1 MKFRIF
7 NARSTYSRAKVFF
20 EFLKQNSM
28 QLQTWKLLGTSV
40 HSLFSNSGTINLF
53 LAALGNDKFS
63 QQPVWKRFARHFQ
76 STIGP
81 DFERSMGVQL
91 PAPRMQYHAP
101 LPRLRR
107 FARFANLAG
116 LSFDASLHASHT
128 LNISFPPLL
137 SITVVCQ
144 SR

>member
-7 NARSTYSRAKVFF
+7 NARSIYSRAKVFF

-91 PAPRMQYHAP
+91 SAPRMQYHAP

-137 SITVVCQ
+137 PITVVCQ